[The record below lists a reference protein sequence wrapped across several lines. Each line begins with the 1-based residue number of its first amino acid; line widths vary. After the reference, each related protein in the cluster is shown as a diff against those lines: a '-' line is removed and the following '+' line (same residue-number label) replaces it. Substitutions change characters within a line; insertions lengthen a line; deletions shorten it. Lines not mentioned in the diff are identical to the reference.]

1 MSWLRGRTEA
11 GDGPSRLSKPVTLGY
26 VFRPCCSLTAE
37 AQEEKKWKTH
47 SVAHQRPPTT
57 MIQIWTMLPVQTA
70 GKSGGVV
77 AVRAGLQEVRR
88 VTRDWLRTSDDAC
101 RNLLYG

>member
-1 MSWLRGRTEA
+1 
-11 GDGPSRLSKPVTLGY
+11 
-26 VFRPCCSLTAE
+26 
-37 AQEEKKWKTH
+37 
-47 SVAHQRPPTT
+47 
-57 MIQIWTMLPVQTA
+57 MLPVQTA